1 MLSLLTR
8 AFGLKSMAQ
17 IKADK
22 SAEAISNGDSKREE
36 KRWVEAE
43 LWYRLAL
50 DTDDSLAHIWMQ
62 YGHALKE
69 QGKLT
74 EAEAAY
80 KRSLKLTGDTS
91 DGLLQLGH
99 VHKLQGRID
108 DAKRCYR
115 SSLQLDPALPYPKEE
130 LIRLGERLDVATEQG
145 SVHSATS
152 DHVKGSTEPANQEL
166 VATNVLSR
174 EIAEIRAAINDIA
187 WKAERSHLTLADVI
201 ERHKR
206 HLEDTATRV
215 SGLSKQWEE
224 RQQEGGANSASAVQ
238 RRRLDEALARIS
250 QLEVR
255 QQSSTSEMPEAARKE
270 FAALRDGLSD
280 TVWRAERSFLEL
292 SGKLGRQ
299 ERRVSTT
306 QEDVARQI
314 AEISTIRSLI
324 EANINDAASKAQHLA
339 TAQQAIERLEARMA
353 VNDDQL
359 DQKMSVVSATFG
371 ELGNRIETSFANIAS
386 QMNNDVGGIGRDLK
400 LLGAIVDG
408 LKLRLDGDNGHLGD
422 RLTALDDA
430 VQSLKQHAERREAE
444 TTSRLEAAEGS
455 NDRQRGIL
463 ETYGAA
469 AEDIVAKYTSL
480 QGQLHQAFGIINQE
494 IRPLGLLFPFG
505 QTANQT
511 EIDNYD
517 RFIST
522 LAKETVNACWVC
534 GAKERR
540 NLGERHR
547 MEIVEC
553 ENCGFMFPNPRVAE
567 SEIGRLYSSQYWNV
581 HQRVSNLAT
590 LRDRALYDYHNALSR
605 VFLVKAY
612 RSNGRWLDIGCASG
626 ALVKR
631 AMEHGYKGVGLEI
644 SADVADAG
652 KELFG
657 VKIVTG
663 RIETAKL
670 ATQSFDVVTM
680 FDVFEHLYEPDRAMQ
695 RIRRVLGRGGVL
707 IIETFRT
714 DCDDFRSKGL
724 DHPDCK
730 PHEHVG
736 MYRDDHIDRVV
747 QRNGFELVDSRYPQG
762 RAKARVIKV
771 YKKSKRPE
779 VEL

>member
-1 MLSLLTR
+1 MFSLLTR
-8 AFGLKSMAQ
+8 AFGLKSRAQ

-22 SAEAISNGDSKREE
+22 SAEAISNGDAKREE

-43 LWYRLAL
+43 FWYRLAL
-50 DTDDSLAHIWMQ
+50 DNDNGLAHIWMQ

-80 KRSLKLTGDTS
+80 KRSLALTGDTS

-99 VHKLQGRID
+99 VHKLQGHVE
-108 DAKRCYR
+108 DAKRFYR
-115 SSLQLDPALPYPKEE
+115 SSLQLDPTLPYPKEE
-130 LIRLGERLDVATEQG
+130 LARLGERFDGAMEQG
-145 SVHSATS
+145 SVHSAVS
-152 DHVKGSTEPANQEL
+152 DRVKEATEPANQDS
-166 VATNVLSR
+166 VATHVLSR

-187 WKAERSHLTLADVI
+187 WKAERSHLTLADVL
-201 ERHKR
+201 ERHKQ
-206 HLEDTATRV
+206 HLQDTAARV
-215 SGLSKQWEE
+215 SSLSQLLEEGLPS
-224 RQQEGGANSASAVQ
+224 SASASQ
-238 RRRLDEALARIS
+238 QQQLEEALARIL
-250 QLEVR
+250 QLEAR
-255 QQSSTSEMPEAARKE
+255 QQNSASELPEATRRE

-292 SGKLGRQ
+292 SSKLGRQ
-299 ERRVSTT
+299 ERQAATT
-306 QEDVARQI
+306 QSEVERQI
-314 AEISTIRSLI
+314 AEVSAIRSLL
-324 EANINDAASKAQHLA
+324 EASTSDAASEAQRL
-339 TAQQAIERLEARMA
+339 TLVQRAIERLEAQVA
-353 VNDDQL
+353 ENDARFG
-359 DQKMSVVSATFG
+359 QKMKIVDATFG
-371 ELGNRIETSFANIAS
+371 EFGNRIETSLANVVS
-386 QMNNDVGGIGRDLK
+386 QVGNDVGGIGQELK

-430 VQSLKQHAERREAE
+430 VRNLREHAERHESE
-444 TTSRLEAAEGS
+444 ISSRLEAAERS
-455 NDRQRGIL
+455 NDQQRGML
-463 ETYGAA
+463 ETYGTA
-469 AEDIVAKYTSL
+469 AEDVAAKYTNL
-480 QGQLHQAFGIINQE
+480 QGQLHQAFGIIDQE
-494 IRPLGLLFPFG
+494 IRPLGFLFPFG
-505 QTANQT
+505 QAASQA

-522 LAKETVNACWVC
+522 LAKEKVDACWVC
-534 GAKERR
+534 GARECR
-540 NLGERHR
+540 NLGGRHR

-567 SEIGRLYSSQYWNV
+567 GEIGRLYSSQYWNV
-581 HQRVSNLAT
+581 HQRVNNLAT

-612 RSNGRWLDIGCASG
+612 RPNGRWLDIGCASG

-631 AMEHGYKGVGLEI
+631 AIEHGYKGVGLEI
-644 SADVADAG
+644 SADIAEAG

-670 ATQSFDVVTM
+670 AAQSFDVVTM

-695 RIRRVLGRGGVL
+695 RVRRILARGGVL

-714 DCDDFRSKGL
+714 DCDDFRSQGL

-762 RAKARVIKV
+762 RAKARVTKV